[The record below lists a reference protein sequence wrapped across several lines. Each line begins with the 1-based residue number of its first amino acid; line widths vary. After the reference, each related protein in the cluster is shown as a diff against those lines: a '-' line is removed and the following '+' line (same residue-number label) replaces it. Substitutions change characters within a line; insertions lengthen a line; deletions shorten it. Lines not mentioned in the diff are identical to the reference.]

1 MTLAHIRTNFG
12 FRVPQLHL
20 ARFEGVL
27 SDCGKRLR
35 LCRVLGGAG
44 HRALVVAFDHA
55 LALGPIPGTEDP
67 LAQIRRFAAADV
79 DALLLNLGLT
89 RQLADSPLPRSLP
102 SVIAR
107 IDWTTVWAAVSNN
120 GKGDLRS
127 CMLARPEEA
136 LHHGADA
143 VLTYMIVGTGDADF
157 ESKEI
162 ARTAKVARE
171 CERIGIPLIVESLA
185 RGQNLSNPGDPKW
198 LNLHT
203 RMAAE
208 LGADAIKTDYSG
220 DPESMRSVVE
230 GCSLP
235 ILVLGGSRQA
245 SDADALEVVRGA
257 VTAGA
262 AGVFFG
268 RNVFQASNMSAFL
281 QKARAIL
288 DGSEVL
294 QARRQKGSASN

>member
-1 MTLAHIRTNFG
+1 M
-12 FRVPQLHL
+12 
-20 ARFEGVL
+20 
-27 SDCGKRLR
+27 SDCGKKLR
-35 LCRVLGGAG
+35 LCRVLGGAD
-44 HRALVVAFDHA
+44 HHALVVAFDHA
-55 LALGPIPGTEDP
+55 LVLGPIPGTEDP
-67 LAQIRRFAAADV
+67 LAQIRRFAEAKV
-79 DALLLNLGLT
+79 DGLLLNLGLI
-89 RQLADSPLPRSLP
+89 RQFADSPLPQSLP
-102 SVIAR
+102 SIIAR
-107 IDWTTVWAAVSNN
+107 IDWTTVWAAVGNN

-127 CMLARPEEA
+127 CVLARPEDA
-136 LHHGADA
+136 LRHGADA
-143 VLTYMIVGTGDADF
+143 VLTYMVIGTGDTDF

-162 ARTAKVARE
+162 ARTAEVARE

-185 RGQNLSNPGDPKW
+185 RGQSVSSPGDPKW

-220 DPESMRSVVE
+220 DPLSMHSVVE
-230 GCSLP
+230 GCPIP

-268 RNVFQASNMSAFL
+268 RNVFQAANMSSFL
-281 QKARAIL
+281 QQSRTIL
-288 DGSEVL
+288 DGTEVV
-294 QARRQKGSASN
+294 QRR